1 MSVAPPDESDDDPK
15 AREGSAP
22 MPDDAARRLS
32 PGLYIVAGPIG
43 NLGDLTARAAQ
54 ILRTAD
60 LIACEDTR
68 VTAKLLRA
76 AGSDRPMLPY
86 HDHSAPHV
94 GSRLLER
101 MAAESVALVSD
112 AGTPLI
118 SDPGYALVREARARG
133 IPVTS
138 APGPSAAIMALS
150 ISGLPSDRF
159 LFAGFLPPRAVA
171 RNRAIAGLSG
181 VPATLVFYETGPRLA
196 AGLAALAEAL
206 GNRQAVVAREL
217 TKRHEEVVGGTLAE
231 LAQRYAGTEPR
242 GEIVLVVGPPDEE
255 VTGPEALDQ
264 ALLTALKTMAPG
276 KAAASVAAA
285 LGVPRGEAYARAMAL
300 KAEA

>member
-1 MSVAPPDESDDDPK
+1 MRAAPPVEPDEHPEDRPADG
-15 AREGSAP
+15 GSGH
-22 MPDDAARRLS
+22 AATRLT

-43 NLGDLTARAAQ
+43 NLEDLTARAAR
-54 ILRTAD
+54 ILRQAD
-60 LIACEDTR
+60 VVACEDTR

-94 GSRLLER
+94 TARLLER
-101 MAAESVALVSD
+101 MTRESVALVSD

-118 SDPGYALVREARARG
+118 SDPGYGLVRAARAQG

-150 ISGLPSDRF
+150 ISGLPTDRF
-159 LFAGFLPPRAVA
+159 LFAGFLPPKAAA
-171 RNRAIAGLSG
+171 RDKAIAGLAG
-181 VPATLVFYETGPRLA
+181 VPATLVFYETGPRLGA
-196 AGLAALAEAL
+196 TLAALAGGL
-206 GNRQAVVAREL
+206 GAREAVVAREL
-217 TKRHEEVVGGTLAE
+217 TKRHEEVLTGRLADLAE
-231 LAQRYAGTEPR
+231 RLAGTEPR
-242 GEIVLVVGPPDEE
+242 GEIVLVVGPPEAE

-264 ALLTALKTMAPG
+264 ALRTALKTMAPG

-300 KAEA
+300 KADM

>member
-1 MSVAPPDESDDDPK
+1 MRAAPPVEPDEDPEDRP
-15 AREGSAP
+15 ADGGSGHA
-22 MPDDAARRLS
+22 AARLP

-43 NLGDLTARAAQ
+43 NLEDLTARAAR
-54 ILRTAD
+54 ILRQAD
-60 LIACEDTR
+60 VVACEDTR

-94 GSRLLER
+94 TARLLER
-101 MAAESVALVSD
+101 MTRESVALVSD

-118 SDPGYALVREARARG
+118 SDPGYGLVRAARAQG

-150 ISGLPSDRF
+150 ISGLPTDRF
-159 LFAGFLPPRAVA
+159 LFAGFLPPKATA
-171 RNRAIAGLSG
+171 RDKAIAGLAG
-181 VPATLVFYETGPRLA
+181 VPATLVFYETGPRLGA
-196 AGLAALAEAL
+196 TLAALADGL
-206 GNRQAVVAREL
+206 GAREAVVAREL
-217 TKRHEEVVGGTLAE
+217 TKRHEEVLTGRLADLAE
-231 LAQRYAGTEPR
+231 RLAGTEPR
-242 GEIVLVVGPPDEE
+242 GEIVLVVGPPDAE

-264 ALLTALKTMAPG
+264 ALRTALRTMAPG

-300 KAEA
+300 KADM